1 MATQPLP
8 RPAVLLAVLAL
19 VPALSACA
27 STGATGAGAGAETTE
42 AYRPVVRRPAP
53 AAARDPR
60 LQMMPGL
67 EGVIGATQGQLV
79 AQFGQA
85 RLDVWE
91 GDARKLQFS
100 GSACVLDVYLYPTS
114 QSREP
119 IATYVD
125 ARRGSDGKDVD
136 RAACVRALRGQ

>member
-1 MATQPLP
+1 MRRCA
-8 RPAVLLAVLAL
+8 ALLAALAL

-27 STGATGAGAGAETTE
+27 STGTGNAGAQTAE

-53 AAARDPR
+53 TAARDPR

-67 EGVIGATQGQLV
+67 EGVIGATQSQLV
-79 AQFGQA
+79 GQFGQA

-100 GSACVLDVYLYPTS
+100 GSACLLDVYLYPTS
-114 QSREP
+114 HSREP